1 MESSLLRF
9 QDIFSK
15 YSARG
20 FSGHKKRVY
29 TVDWNIAGD
38 CLATGSADTN
48 IRLWEL
54 DHGGLSTIL
63 ELKGHSDNVEH
74 VSFHPRDPFLLGSA
88 SSDKTVNLWD
98 TRSGKKAHSEKT
110 KGANFN
116 IGWKSCGEKLAV
128 GSIDNSV
135 AIYDVRNWQQEKVL
149 QFKMNV
155 YELTW
160 DNLGNIFFVCSSL
173 GHVLA
178 FDGND
183 PNMPPAMTLECHTG
197 SCYCIAFDPNNR
209 FFATGAADT
218 FVFLWDLQELA
229 PVNSYNHL
237 EWPLRNLSFSH
248 DGCLLATTS
257 EDLLID
263 IIEVSSCE
271 QVTSIRCHAPQLS
284 VSWHPQQYL
293 LAYAGEERN
302 RNNTE
307 VGMINLF
314 SS

>member
-1 MESSLLRF
+1 MESSLTRF
-9 QDIFSK
+9 QDVFST
-15 YSARG
+15 YSSRA
-20 FSGHKKRVY
+20 FTGHKKRVY
-29 TVDWNIAGD
+29 TLDWNMTGK

-74 VSFHPRDPFLLGSA
+74 VSFHPTDPNILASA
-88 SSDKTVNLWD
+88 SSDKSVNLWD
-98 TRSGKKAHSEKT
+98 TRTGKKTHSEKT

-116 IGWKSCGEKLAV
+116 IGWKSNGDKLAI

-135 AIYDVRNWQQEKVL
+135 AIYDVRNWQQEKLL

-155 YELTW
+155 YELAW
-160 DNLGNIFFVCSSL
+160 DNLGSIFFVCTSL
-173 GHVLA
+173 GHVLT

-183 PNMPPAMTLECHTG
+183 PNLPPLMTLECHTG
-197 SCYCIAFDPNNR
+197 SCYCIAFDPKNR
-209 FFATGAADT
+209 YFATGAADT

-237 EWPLRNLSFSH
+237 EWPLRNLSFSY
-248 DGCLLATTS
+248 DGNLLATTS
-257 EDLLID
+257 EDLFID
-263 IIEVSSCE
+263 IIEVQSCE
-271 QVTSIRCHAPQLS
+271 QVTSIRCQAPQLS
-284 VSWHPQQYL
+284 VSWHPHHYL